1 MDVQAA
7 TNAYIDAMGPERLA
21 RAIAYTTGNHWILLA
36 SLVVSIITAYLVA
49 RSNVLTH
56 RWVKH
61 DGKPNRTAATSAA
74 AFLVLS
80 ALITLPWTLYTDWFR
95 QHTYQR
101 SSQPL
106 GDFLGQWALS
116 TAVSALIGAIM
127 LMVIYLALRRAG
139 ARWWLWAT
147 GIVAVGM
154 TLLMLAAPVVI
165 EPLFNKYQPLPDG
178 AVRDALLPMS
188 TDAGVPSDR
197 IFVYDGSRQSNNFTA
212 NAGGVGST
220 ARIAIS
226 DVAFKGATLDEV
238 RAVTGHEIGH
248 YVLKHS
254 QWGILLVSLLSL
266 VSFFS
271 AGRLYPTVAR
281 LLSVSAPM
289 TDPAGLPALITTIS
303 LVSFVATPFLNTM
316 SRHFESQADR
326 YSLEHVG
333 EADGLATALV
343 KTADY
348 RNPRPGLIEET
359 IFYDHP
365 SVERRIRN
373 AMQWKSINTVTTA
386 PTLSAPAPSHAESN

>member
-1 MDVQAA
+1 
-7 TNAYIDAMGPERLA
+7 
-21 RAIAYTTGNHWILLA
+21 
-36 SLVVSIITAYLVA
+36 
-49 RSNVLTH
+49 
-56 RWVKH
+56 
-61 DGKPNRTAATSAA
+61 
-74 AFLVLS
+74 
-80 ALITLPWTLYTDWFR
+80 
-95 QHTYQR
+95 
-101 SSQPL
+101 
-106 GDFLGQWALS
+106 
-116 TAVSALIGAIM
+116 
-127 LMVIYLALRRAG
+127 MVIYLALRRSG

-147 GIVAVGM
+147 GIVALGM

-165 EPLFNKYQPLPDG
+165 EPLFNKYQALPDG
-178 AVRDALLPMS
+178 AVRDALLSMS
-188 TDAGVPSDR
+188 TEAGVPADR
-197 IFVYDGSRQSNNFTA
+197 LFVYDGSRQSNNFTA

-266 VSFFS
+266 VSFLS
-271 AGRLYPTVAR
+271 AGRIYPTVAR
-281 LLSVSAPM
+281 RLGISAPM

-316 SRHFESQADR
+316 SRQFESQADR

-348 RNPRPGLIEET
+348 RNPRPGLIEEA

-373 AMQWKSINTVTTA
+373 AMQWKSTNTLTA
-386 PTLSAPAPSHAESN
+386 SPALSAPAPSHVESN

>member
-1 MDVQAA
+1 MDAQAA

-21 RAIAYTTGNHWILLA
+21 RAVAYTTGNHWILLA
-36 SLVVSIITAYLVA
+36 SLIASIITAYLVA

-56 RWVKH
+56 RWIKR
-61 DGKPNRTAATSAA
+61 DGKPNRTAAMSAA
-74 AFLVLS
+74 AFLILS
-80 ALITLPWTLYTDWFR
+80 ALITLPWTLYTDWVR
-95 QHTYQR
+95 QHAYQR

-116 TAVSALIGAIM
+116 TAVSALIGAII
-127 LMVIYLALRRAG
+127 LMVIYLALRRSG

-147 GIVAVGM
+147 GIVALGM

-165 EPLFNKYQPLPDG
+165 EPLFNKYQALPDG
-178 AVRDALLPMS
+178 AVRDALLSMS
-188 TDAGVPSDR
+188 TEAGVPADR
-197 IFVYDGSRQSNNFTA
+197 LFVYDGSRQSNNFTA

-266 VSFFS
+266 VSFLS
-271 AGRLYPTVAR
+271 AGRIYPTVAR
-281 LLSVSAPM
+281 RLGISAPM

-316 SRHFESQADR
+316 SRQFESQADR

-348 RNPRPGLIEET
+348 RNPRPGLIEEA

-373 AMQWKSINTVTTA
+373 AMQWKSTNTLTA
-386 PTLSAPAPSHAESN
+386 SPALSAPAPSHVESN